1 MKDLE
6 CQADNLDLN
15 FNEEP
20 LNAFKL
26 WRNMNGVVFLKDYSI
41 SSGRDGLDVGAQ

>member
-26 WRNMNGVVFLKDYSI
+26 WRNMTGVGKDYSI